1 MQGTS
6 RAAESAR
13 LRPPRAACQ
22 GRRQIRGG
30 SGPCRWGRNFTRMT
44 RDRGAIRGWAAV
56 SSGLVLLAG
65 AMAWWEKRAA
75 SFALHDRMPVEQGV
89 VGLADTLPIS
99 DCAQLAPRVS

>member
-30 SGPCRWGRNFTRMT
+30 SGPCRWGRNLTRMT

-56 SSGLVLLAG
+56 SSGLLLLAG
-65 AMAWWEKRAA
+65 AMAWWEHRPAT
-75 SFALHDRMPVEQGV
+75 FALPDRLPVDRV
-89 VGLADTLPIS
+89 VAELRS
-99 DCAQLAPRVS
+99 EERRVGKEW